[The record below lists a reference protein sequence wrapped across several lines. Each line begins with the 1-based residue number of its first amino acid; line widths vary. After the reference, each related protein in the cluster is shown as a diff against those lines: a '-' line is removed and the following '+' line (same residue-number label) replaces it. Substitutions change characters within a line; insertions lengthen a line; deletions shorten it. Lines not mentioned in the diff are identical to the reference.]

1 MTTVPPYQVTV
12 TAVKR
17 RGRGR
22 KTIELKTFEYDKANR
37 MWVYEPR
44 KLKEKF
50 YDGANADDFIS
61 AMLSKNHGRLVSGG
75 TVWPIGTAKVPVVA
89 ANVIFNA
96 IRNAGRV
103 TVDIDDIK
111 LVLSQLGS
119 EIVKLRKL
127 PGDQRQHA
135 EAALYSAI
143 IERCSTL

>member
-75 TVWPIGTAKVPVVA
+75 TVWPIGTERYRSWPRTSSSMQ
-89 ANVIFNA
+89 F
-96 IRNAGRV
+96 V
-103 TVDIDDIK
+103 TPAVSP
-111 LVLSQLGS
+111 LT
-119 EIVKLRKL
+119 
-127 PGDQRQHA
+127 
-135 EAALYSAI
+135 
-143 IERCSTL
+143 STTSNSFCHN